1 MSENEILLNI
11 NLKSNEMNASINH
24 RLWLFFLFGI
34 PILSINTLF
43 AQGTSF
49 KNAQEKLI
57 LAVNAYSFNDLL
69 SARDKSNNEQV
80 YTLFNLL
87 DWCASKNIKAI
98 DLTGYFFPTYPQV
111 PSDEYI
117 EKLRDRATQ
126 LGIAISGT
134 GVRNNFASPDPSVR
148 AAGIALAKEWI
159 VVASKFHA
167 PVIRLFAG
175 EIPAGYEQK
184 WDEVAGWT
192 IECFKE
198 CAEYGKQ
205 YGVKIGIQNHGDML
219 QTAGQCLKVLK
230 AIDSNWAGLIIDT
243 GSFKTSDPYKDIELT
258 APYAINWQ
266 VKESPRGIG
275 NKERTDFTRLI
286 KIIKKQGYEGYLPV
300 ETLLVKGQTYDPFA
314 LVAEMLD
321 KLKAAID
328 ENTDNN

>member
-1 MSENEILLNI
+1 
-11 NLKSNEMNASINH
+11 MNACIN
-24 RLWLFFLFGI
+24 RRFLLFLLFGI
-34 PILSINTLF
+34 PILSINMLF
-43 AQGTSF
+43 AQGTTY
-49 KNAQEKLI
+49 KNTQEKLI
-57 LAVNAYSFNDLL
+57 LSVNAYSFSDLL
-69 SARDKSNNEQV
+69 SARDKSNNEQI
-80 YTLFNLL
+80 YALFNLL

-98 DLTGYFFPTYPQV
+98 DITGYFFPTYPKV

-117 EKLRDRATQ
+117 EKLRDRAIQ

-134 GVRNNFASPDPSVR
+134 GIRNNFASPDPSER

-159 VVASKFHA
+159 VVASKLHA

-184 WDEVAGWT
+184 WDEVAGWM

-230 AIDSNWAGLIIDT
+230 AIDSDWAGLIIDT
-243 GSFKTSDPYKDIELT
+243 GSFKTSDPYKDIDLT
-258 APYAINWQ
+258 TPYAINWQ
-266 VKESPRGIG
+266 VKESPFGIG
-275 NKERTDFTRLI
+275 NKERTDFARLI
-286 KIIKKQGYEGYLPV
+286 KIIKTQGYEGYLPV
-300 ETLLVKGQTYDPFA
+300 ETLLVKGRTYDPFV

-321 KLKAAID
+321 ELKAAID
-328 ENTDNN
+328 KEYR